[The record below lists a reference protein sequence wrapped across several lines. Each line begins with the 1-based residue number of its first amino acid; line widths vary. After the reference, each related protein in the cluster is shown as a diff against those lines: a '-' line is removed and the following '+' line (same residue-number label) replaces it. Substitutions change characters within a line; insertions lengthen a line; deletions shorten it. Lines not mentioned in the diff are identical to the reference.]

1 MKMTINDQYE
11 LWPGVKWP
19 EPWQETAECVD
30 CRWNAVRL
38 GEWYM
43 VHDSVWKAA
52 GMETMGGALCI
63 GCLEERLGRH
73 LTADDFMDV
82 PLNDLSIPN
91 TSSRLRAALLRKS
104 QWGKTRAGVS
114 NA

>member
-1 MKMTINDQYE
+1 
-11 LWPGVKWP
+11 
-19 EPWQETAECVD
+19 
-30 CRWNAVRL
+30 
-38 GEWYM
+38 
-43 VHDSVWKAA
+43 
-52 GMETMGGALCI
+52 METMGGALCI

-91 TSSRLRAALLRKS
+91 TSSRLRAATLRKN
-104 QWGKTRAGVS
+104 QWGKTRAGVT

>member
-1 MKMTINDQYE
+1 MTDHND
-11 LWPGVKWP
+11 GCA
-19 EPWQETAECVD
+19 EPYPLYWQEEAEANCVD

-91 TSSRLRAALLRKS
+91 TSSRLRAAMLRKN
-104 QWGKTRAGVS
+104 QWGKTRAGVT

>member
-1 MKMTINDQYE
+1 MTDHND
-11 LWPGVKWP
+11 GCA
-19 EPWQETAECVD
+19 EPYPLYLQEEAEANCVD

-91 TSSRLRAALLRKS
+91 TSSRLRAAMLRKN
-104 QWGKTRAGVS
+104 QWGKTRAGVT